1 MTATVTEIHQNKP
14 NNSTS
19 KALPELS
26 LSTQSVTLGYDQTI
40 ITNNLSIDIPEGKF
54 SIIVGPN
61 GCGKSTLL
69 RALSRLLP
77 PKSGQ
82 VRLNSQDI
90 HALPTREVAKIL
102 GLLPQTAIAPDGI
115 KVVDLVARG
124 RFPHQKWFQPWRE
137 QDQIAVESAMKATGI
152 MEFAQHHV
160 DQLSGGQKQRVWV
173 AMALAQETPLL
184 LLDEP
189 TTYLDIAHQIELM
202 DLFQDLNRLQ
212 GHTMV
217 AVLHDLNHACR
228 YADNL
233 IAMKEGKIITS
244 GAPKDVVTEA
254 LIEDVFGLP
263 CMILEDPVSGTPL
276 IIPKGRQ
283 VSLSDKL

>member
-1 MTATVTEIHQNKP
+1 MKATVTEIHQNKL
-14 NNSTS
+14 NDDTS
-19 KALPELS
+19 QTLPKLS
-26 LSTQSVTLGYDQTI
+26 LSTHSVALGYDQTI
-40 ITNNLSIDIPEGKF
+40 ITDNLSIDIPEGKF

-90 HALPTREVAKIL
+90 HDLPTREVAKIL
-102 GLLPQTAIAPDGI
+102 GLLPQSAIAPDGI

-202 DLFQDLNRLQ
+202 DLFQDLNRQQ

-263 CMILEDPVSGTPL
+263 CIIMEDPVSGTPL

-283 VSLSDKL
+283 VSLS

>member
-1 MTATVTEIHQNKP
+1 MKATVTEIHQNKL
-14 NNSTS
+14 NDDTS
-19 KALPELS
+19 QMLPKLS
-26 LSTQSVTLGYDQTI
+26 LSTHSVALGYDQTI
-40 ITNNLSIDIPEGKF
+40 ITDNLSIDIPEGKF

-90 HALPTREVAKIL
+90 HDLPTREVAKIL
-102 GLLPQTAIAPDGI
+102 GLLPQSAIAPDGI

-202 DLFQDLNRLQ
+202 DLFQDLNRQQ

-263 CMILEDPVSGTPL
+263 CIIMEDPVSGTPL

-283 VSLSDKL
+283 V

>member
-263 CMILEDPVSGTPL
+263 CIIMEDPVSGTPL

-283 VSLSDKL
+283 VSLS

>member
-1 MTATVTEIHQNKP
+1 MTITTMAHKQIKQD
-14 NNSTS
+14 TS
-19 KALPELS
+19 ASRALSALS
-26 LSTQSVTLGYDQTI
+26 LSTQSITLSYDQNI
-40 ITNNLSIDIPEGKF
+40 ITENLSIDIPEGKF

-82 VRLNSQDI
+82 VLLNSQNI
-90 HALPTREVAKIL
+90 HQLPTRDVAKIL
-102 GLLPQTAIAPDGI
+102 GLLPQSAIAPDGI

-137 QDQIAVESAMKATGI
+137 QDQIAVDAAMKATGI
-152 MEFAQHHV
+152 LEFAHKHV

-189 TTYLDIAHQIELM
+189 TTYLDIAHQIELL

-228 YADNL
+228 YADHL
-233 IAMKEGKIITS
+233 IVMKAGKIVAT
-244 GAPKDVVTEA
+244 GAPNDIINET
-254 LIEDVFGLP
+254 LIHEVFGLP
-263 CMILEDPVSGTPL
+263 CLILEDPVSGTPL
-276 IIPKGRQ
+276 VIPKGRG
-283 VSLSDKL
+283 